1 MPEPGRRQ
9 PEPVRRQDFSCYS
22 NAKTW
27 RVRGVFV
34 FLVNLVDFK
43 RFSLTCKGFKEKFY
57 DILLKVCTKRFS
69 ESSSVT
75 GNDERRPKDGKFP
88 TPSGL
93 YDTEKTSASK
103 EVMSS
108 MILLVCCGRTSEA

>member
-1 MPEPGRRQ
+1 MGGGCRK
-9 PEPVRRQDFSCYS
+9 SCPS
-22 NAKTW
+22 LVAGNPNLFAGKILVAIATQK
-27 RVRGVFV
+27 RGEYVGFFV

-88 TPSGL
+88 T
-93 YDTEKTSASK
+93 A
-103 EVMSS
+103 VIFFSS
-108 MILLVCCGRTSEA
+108 IVLNR